1 METTKGEVVADI
13 AIAVMAILSLMVG
26 FNGYGA
32 LHQITLVWG
41 GMQIGYLIT
50 IYLENAND

>member
-13 AIAVMAILSLMVG
+13 AIAVMATLSLIVG

-50 IYLENAND
+50 TYLENAND